1 MDGATRK
8 QRPAP
13 KVIRCF
19 VSSRL
24 AEDLLAEVYER
35 LLKTGAHGF
44 AVPTGSTEPTLQKL
58 LLDQEQPVVT
68 GGRR

>member
-13 KVIRCF
+13 QVIRF
-19 VSSRL
+19 FAPSRQ
-24 AEDLLAEVYER
+24 ADDLLAEVYER
-35 LLKTGAHGF
+35 LFKTGTHSF
-44 AVPTGSTEPTLQKL
+44 AVSIGCMEPVAQEL
-58 LLDQEQPVVT
+58 LLDQEQPIAT

>member
-13 KVIRCF
+13 QVIRF
-19 VSSRL
+19 FAPARQ
-24 AEDLLAEVYER
+24 ADDLLAEVYER
-35 LLKTGAHGF
+35 LLKTGIHGF
-44 AVPTGSTEPTLQKL
+44 AAATDCMEPPALEL
-58 LLDQEQPVVT
+58 LLDPEQPVAT